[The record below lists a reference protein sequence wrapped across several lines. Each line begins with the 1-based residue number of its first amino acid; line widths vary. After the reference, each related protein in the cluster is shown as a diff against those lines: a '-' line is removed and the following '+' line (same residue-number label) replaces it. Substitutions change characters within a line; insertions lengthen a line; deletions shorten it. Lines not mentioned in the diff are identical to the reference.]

1 MFDAVRTIDAISGTQ
16 CIKRMLRSRMT
27 RPGERQR
34 VDSPGIAQDG
44 PAAPAKLVIE
54 KAHVELRIVR
64 DQDRIPDELQNLV
77 HQFRKQ
83 RFVRQELRRK
93 PVDGLGFG
101 RRSEEHTSEL
111 QSLM

>member
-54 KAHVELRIVR
+54 KAHVGLRIVR
-64 DQDRIPDELQNLV
+64 DQDRIPDE
-77 HQFRKQ
+77 
-83 RFVRQELRRK
+83 
-93 PVDGLGFG
+93 
-101 RRSEEHTSEL
+101 RSEERSVGNECVSPCRSRWSTYQEKNNDKKIKKQHL
-111 QSLM
+111 K